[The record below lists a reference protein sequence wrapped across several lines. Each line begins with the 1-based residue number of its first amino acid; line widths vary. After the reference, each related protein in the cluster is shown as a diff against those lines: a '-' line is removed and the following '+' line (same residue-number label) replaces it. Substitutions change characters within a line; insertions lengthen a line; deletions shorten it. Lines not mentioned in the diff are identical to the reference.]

1 MRPSLRQVLFRSA
14 GLDLNFAGGVFSLN
28 NTRTDSPANIPGW
41 SFSRTDTNGIATA
54 LDLAGNVIQFPSRT
68 NLILQSQT
76 FDDAGWTKGGSTVT
90 ANATAAPDESITAD
104 KLVED
109 TSTGLHRLSQ
119 ILAKAASATTYTF
132 TVFAKASERTQLR
145 LALDD
150 VGANNGGATFD
161 LSNGTISTAA
171 AVTGDFTNASASI
184 TAVGSWYRLALTV
197 TSNTVT
203 SIRAQTQIAVSGSIS
218 YTGVAGSGLFL
229 WGAQLETGS
238 TATAYIPTTTA
249 AVTVVLP
256 RITDRGILVE
266 ESRTNLLRWSQD
278 FTISGAG
285 NWQLAGSST
294 VSGNVAIAP
303 DGSTTAD
310 LWSRTTTS
318 ASYFTQA
325 LTKAAS
331 AVTYTYSIYVKKSVG
346 NFFAMRVQ
354 GTYPARVDAV
364 FDLSNG
370 TIATAAVTTGS
381 FTGAAATITPSAN
394 GFFLVTVTGTSDT
407 TTALQ
412 AVGGFLSKNAQ
423 VDDTDS
429 AANSAGYIWQ
439 ADLQV
444 GAFATSPIITTG
456 AAGTRGADVAYVGT
470 LTPLSALT
478 LASDIEVVTTTAAAN
493 QYIVSLSDQSV
504 NNRITLFRPS
514 GTTDLTPRITIGGT
528 AYNPSGFLSA
538 TTVGQ
543 RRTAISVAPSR
554 GMPAANGTL
563 SAGPATPP
571 YTPLY
576 TTLAIGVAEVLSGS
590 LFNGYIRR
598 IRVLPYAATDAQLQ
612 SLTAP

>member
-1 MRPSLRQVLFRSA
+1 LFRSA

-28 NTRTDSPANIPGW
+28 NTRTDSPAKVPGW

-54 LDLAGNVIQFPSRT
+54 LDLDGNVIQFPSRT

-119 ILAKAASATTYTF
+119 IVAKAASATTYTF

-229 WGAQLETGS
+229 WGAQLELGS

-256 RITDRGILVE
+256 RITNRGILVE
-266 ESRTNLLRWSQD
+266 EARTNKLTVFSANPD
-278 FTISGAG
+278 SGTTGLAKTGDAAAVLSRVSDPAAIAAAG
-285 NWQLAGSST
+285 LSGVCTSGFLFELDNTLGTTESLATST
-294 VSGNVAIAP
+294 AQFGNTNTHVLSTWAQRVSGSTAAYLRGSAGEAP
-303 DGSTTAD
+303 TFFSNASLVRITTA
-310 LWSRTTTS
+310 
-318 ASYFTQA
+318 AFTPLGSGFKWQI
-325 LTKAAS
+325 AAP
-331 AVTYTYSIYVKKSVG
+331 AGVKVR
-346 NFFAMRVQ
+346 FILPQMEE
-354 GTYPARVDAV
+354 
-364 FDLSNG
+364 
-370 TIATAAVTTGS
+370 
-381 FTGAAATITPSAN
+381 
-394 GFFLVTVTGTSDT
+394 
-407 TTALQ
+407 
-412 AVGGFLSKNAQ
+412 
-423 VDDTDS
+423 
-429 AANSAGYIWQ
+429 
-439 ADLQV
+439 

-456 AAGTRGADVAYVGT
+456 AAGTRGVDVVNVGSAVLPPEGTVLASYVVPAAAVGTINRAYVWTTQESGNNRFALRAGDPPGSAGDGT
-470 LTPLSALT
+470 RPLFIVGDGSALSSMAGT
-478 LASDIEVVTTTAAAN
+478 SLNSDTIAKTAAS
-493 QYIVSLSDQSV
+493 YS
-504 NNRITLFRPS
+504 
-514 GTTDLTPRITIGGT
+514 
-528 AYNPSGFLSA
+528 
-538 TTVGQ
+538 
-543 RRTAISVAPSR
+543 
-554 GMPAANGTL
+554 TL
-563 SAGPATPP
+563 SAMAGA
-571 YTPLY
+571 
-576 TTLAIGVAEVLSGS
+576 A
-590 LFNGYIRR
+590 FNGVDQTAVRQ
-598 IRVLPYAATDAQLQ
+598 LYAAATSQTFHLAQSNSAGALLNSYLVRLQ
-612 SLTAP
+612 IIPRFLTAAERIALTAP

>member
-28 NTRTDSPANIPGW
+28 NTRTDSPASIPGW
-41 SFSRTDTNGIATA
+41 SFSRTDTNAIATA

-68 NLILQSQT
+68 NLLLQSQT

-119 ILAKAASATTYTF
+119 IVAKASSATTYTF

-203 SIRAQTQIAVSGSIS
+203 SIRAQTQMAVSGSIS

-266 ESRTNLLRWSQD
+266 EARTNGIRNSVAAGAVVGTPGTLPTNWTT
-278 FTISGAG
+278 FSG
-285 NWQLAGSST
+285 
-294 VSGNVAIAP
+294 
-303 DGSTTAD
+303 
-310 LWSRTTTS
+310 
-318 ASYFTQA
+318 
-325 LTKAAS
+325 
-331 AVTYTYSIYVKKSVG
+331 
-346 NFFAMRVQ
+346 
-354 GTYPARVDAV
+354 
-364 FDLSNG
+364 SNG
-370 TIATAAVTTGS
+370 LSPQIVAVGTDS
-381 FTGAAATITPSAN
+381 
-394 GFFLVTVTGTSDT
+394 VTGTGFVEVRFSGTTVNNTGSQIKFEGGIAAANAQTWTASVYAALVAGSVSGFTSGPILQFDMNNSVPAYVGNST
-407 TTALQ
+407 AVAVAGSASMTRGSVTFTTNQATTAF
-412 AVGGFLSKNAQ
+412 VSPYIVITPGTGKT
-423 VDDTDS
+423 VDFTLRIS
-429 AANSAGYIWQ
+429 VPQ
-439 ADLQV
+439 MEL

-456 AAGTRGADVAYVGT
+456 AAGTRGADLPV
-470 LTPLSALT
+470 LTPVAFSQPFTVAAEWDLPLT
-478 LASDIEVVTTTAAAN
+478 AS
-493 QYIVSLSDQSV
+493 QS
-504 NNRITLFRPS
+504 IQ
-514 GTTDLTPRITIGGT
+514 TI
-528 AYNPSGFLSA
+528 AYWTNA
-538 TTVGQ
+538 T
-543 RRTAISVAPSR
+543 
-554 GMPAANGTL
+554 
-563 SAGPATPP
+563 
-571 YTPLY
+571 
-576 TTLAIGVAEVLSGS
+576 
-590 LFNGYIRR
+590 GYIRR
-598 IRVLPYAATDAQLQ
+598 IRAGSSETAFQLINDANVLDLNLSVAGATAAGVGRASLRAQTNDARPALNSALLSLDTSCDIATMTIVRVGTNGAAEQLNGYVRRIRVLPFAATDAQLQ
-612 SLTAP
+612 ALTAP